1 MSNKKLLD
9 EVGAKKI
16 YEGDSEDRLILT
28 FNDSMVDAD
37 GNLKGKVKGKAAK
50 NNDISS
56 QIFEYLESYNVMT
69 HFISKL
75 SDKEMQVKKSEILP
89 LEIIVSNAVDKSL
102 SKRFGIEE
110 GSLLNAPIVEYYY
123 KNEKLKNPIVN
134 ESLINALN
142 LIGQDEVHYLGRTVV
157 KVNAVLKSFFE
168 RRNMI
173 LVELRITLGRYK
185 SYLLVGD
192 EISPDTC
199 IFWSINNENIIDKDI
214 YSYDRGKV
222 EEIYQN
228 IVKQISIRD

>member
-75 SDKEMQVKKSEILP
+75 SDKEMQIKKSEILP

-134 ESLINALN
+134 ESHINALN

-214 YSYDRGKV
+214 YSYDKGKV

>member
-75 SDKEMQVKKSEILP
+75 SDKEMQIKKSEILP

-134 ESLINALN
+134 ESHINALN
-142 LIGQDEVHYLGRTVV
+142 LIGQDEVHYLGRTVA

-199 IFWSINNENIIDKDI
+199 IFWNINNENIIDKDI
-214 YSYDRGKV
+214 YSYDKGKV
-222 EEIYQN
+222 EDIYQN

>member
-214 YSYDRGKV
+214 FSYDKGKV